1 MRLNDITARRRVALT
16 MRRRIV
22 ELRSERA
29 TLIELYDDRE
39 AAFIAGQTALGDDI
53 VGISRLLERY
63 WREVRRLEFVPM
75 IAEDVA

>member
-1 MRLNDITARRRVALT
+1 MSLNDATARRRVALT

-22 ELRSERA
+22 ELRSERT

-39 AAFIAGQTALGDDI
+39 AAFIAGQTALGDEI

-75 IAEDVA
+75 IAEDAA